1 MKTTAAHAQAQ
12 TINSQNFAAGNAFGN
27 SQVHS
32 GGGQKLLRI
41 VATPYL
47 QVLLSLLISIFL
59 VGLASFFFAD
69 SALSSEDATIN
80 LMFASFLTI
89 LSALTLAAFTHSPLP
104 YGLFYTFIVNS
115 AFFLIGL
122 MTLIAF
128 HGHVGHVDVVAYYV
142 LSTMILGFT
151 VWLSE
156 RNTKYTFHQILNSKL
171 YSFKRSDKVSVI
183 GLDNPNNIPAEKIDG
198 IIVDF
203 SQDITPEWERYL
215 AQSSLNGVKIYNL
228 VELIEAID
236 GRLPFEQAGQ
246 IAVNWRD
253 GFAFYVPLKRILD
266 LAFALVILPVFIVV
280 IAIAAILVRLDSP
293 GSAFFVQQRVG
304 YKGRKF
310 NIYKLRTMKSRGIF
324 TENAD
329 FTHENDPRIT
339 RIGKILRKTRID
351 EFPQIINIIKG
362 EMSWI
367 GPRPES
373 APLAE
378 WYEREIP
385 FYAYRHLVRPG
396 ISGWAA
402 VHQGNVAE
410 IDAAKIKLMYDL
422 YYIKNFSFA
431 LDFMIVLR
439 TFFVMLTGFGSR

>member
-1 MKTTAAHAQAQ
+1 MKIVTAHPEFPSDG
-12 TINSQNFAAGNAFGN
+12 SQSFAASSAIGDGSIAF
-27 SQVHS
+27 

-41 VATPYL
+41 VAKPYL
-47 QVLLSLLISIFL
+47 QVLLSLLVAIFL
-59 VGLASFFFAD
+59 VGVARFIFAD
-69 SALSSEDATIN
+69 ASMSNEDATIN
-80 LMFASFLTI
+80 LMMASFLTI

-115 AFFLIGL
+115 AYFIVGL
-122 MTLIAF
+122 PTLIAF
-128 HGHVGHVDVVAYYV
+128 HGHLGQIDFVAYYA

-156 RNTKYTFHQILNSKL
+156 RNTKYTFHQILNTGL

-183 GLDNPNNIPAEKIDG
+183 GLDNPEQIPPGNIDG

-203 SQDITPEWERYL
+203 SREISPEWERYL
-215 AQSSLNGVKIYNL
+215 ANCSLNGIKIYNL

-253 GFAFYVPLKRILD
+253 GFAFYVPVKRILD
-266 LAFALVILPVFIVV
+266 FLFAIIILPVFLVV
-280 IAIAAILVRLDSP
+280 IAIAAILVRLETP
-293 GSAFFVQQRVG
+293 GAAFFIQERVG

-310 NIYKLRTMKSRGIF
+310 KIYKLRTMKTRGIF

-339 RIGKILRKTRID
+339 RIGRILRKTRID
-351 EFPQIINIIKG
+351 EFPQIINIIRG